1 MNKEILIVDDE
12 KDIRSSI
19 SDLLNDEDYNC
30 RSVANSDDALFEI
43 AKKVPDLV
51 LLDKFHAPFEV
62 FCWRGFVHC
71 HFA

>member
-30 RSVANSDDALFEI
+30 RSVANSNDAL
-43 AKKVPDLV
+43 VRVD
-51 LLDKFHAPFEV
+51 
-62 FCWRGFVHC
+62 GS
-71 HFA
+71 